1 MYGRLKLTITHTHT
15 RIPTWERKQQKD
27 NLKRHYKGIVLLGYS
42 DDFVSFG
49 TPAVYR
55 RDRNRNL
62 PGERTVHKKCT
73 GNEFS
78 FDARYLDA
86 IETAVFLS
94 LHHSPCST
102 QHGQHGSP
110 LQVRI
115 TVTAGVR
122 PPKPGIFISP
132 FLLSSLQHTSEPVG
146 KRMLLGA

>member
-15 RIPTWERKQQKD
+15 HAYP
-27 NLKRHYKGIVLLGYS
+27 HGKGNSKKTILNAIIRGSYFLGTQTTS
-42 DDFVSFG
+42 CRSGLRPFTAGIETG
-49 TPAVYR
+49 TYR
-55 RDRNRNL
+55 ESVR
-62 PGERTVHKKCT
+62 CT
-73 GNEFS
+73 KSGNEFS